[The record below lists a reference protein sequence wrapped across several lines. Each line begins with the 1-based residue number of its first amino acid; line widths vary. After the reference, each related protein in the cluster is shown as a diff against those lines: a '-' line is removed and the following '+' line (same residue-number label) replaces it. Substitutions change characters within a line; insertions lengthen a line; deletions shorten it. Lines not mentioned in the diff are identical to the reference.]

1 MSFKVELTN
10 SADVEMFSY
19 DFTLGSGVVLA
30 QWNRRGG
37 EWVTWRVY
45 PSQRFP
51 GKLEAEV
58 GHYFGND
65 KTKAYN
71 DFKERTGYAS

>member
-1 MSFKVELTN
+1 MSFKIELTN

-19 DFTLGSGVVLA
+19 DFPIGSGVVLA

-37 EWVTWRVY
+37 EWVTWRVH
-45 PSQRFP
+45 PSEREP

-58 GHYFGND
+58 GHYFGQD
-65 KTKAYN
+65 KPAAYA
-71 DFKERTGYAS
+71 DFKIRTGYAS